1 MIVKCKIHNFAELIE
16 LTLKIYMSK
25 SILLC
30 AKIVMGTCMEL
41 ICENIKGSNFHGRR
55 KTCNEWGIRPMEL
68 KKLTCPNC
76 NGTLNLE
83 VENKKYIFCPYC
95 GQQFLVE
102 DGKQE
107 ITRNINIKKDVNVTK
122 RTINDAEVIRAKT
135 ADRAKTHKLLD
146 KVGILLVYVALIGAL
161 FWFWDFDDREA
172 KKAAEDGRISAGS
185 DEDYVGENYEAVVDQ
200 LETLGFTNVK
210 AIDLDDAGITFWK
223 ADKVESVSIGGDTS
237 FFSGDYFDPD
247 VTIIVKYH

>member
-1 MIVKCKIHNFAELIE
+1 MKLE
-16 LTLKIYMSK
+16 
-25 SILLC
+25 
-30 AKIVMGTCMEL
+30 
-41 ICENIKGSNFHGRR
+41 
-55 KTCNEWGIRPMEL
+55 
-68 KKLTCPNC
+68 KLTCPNC
-76 NGTLNLE
+76 NGMLNLE

-95 GQQFLVE
+95 GQQFLME

-135 ADRAKTHKLLD
+135 ADREKKYSW
-146 KVGILLVYVALIGAL
+146 VGWVGLVLIYAALMGYL
-161 FWFWDFDDREA
+161 FWWGGSDEREA

-237 FFSGDYFDPD
+237 FYSGDYFEPD